1 MTRNIMN
8 DPYTIRTRSGSFL
21 SFENPNPEDI
31 HLEDIA
37 VALSRAPRFNGHTTP
52 FYSVAQHSVFVAR
65 LMPFEHSLK
74 GLLHDASE
82 AYLAD
87 VPTPAKRL
95 MPDYYALETKV
106 MAAVAKRFGMDDSFQ
121 NHEEV
126 IKADRAMLFME
137 RDAMIDD
144 SISWSNEDQHPGL
157 KLKEVFPNWEPWD
170 SQTAASIFYNEVL
183 ARI

>member
-1 MTRNIMN
+1 MTRQIMA

-21 SFENPNPEDI
+21 SFENPNPDDI

-37 VALSRAPRFNGHTTP
+37 VALSRAPRFNGHTGP

-65 LMPFEHSLK
+65 LMPPEHQLK
-74 GLLHDASE
+74 GLLHDGSE
-82 AYLAD
+82 GYLAD

-95 MPDYYALETKV
+95 MPDYYALESKV
-106 MAAVAKRFGMDDSFQ
+106 MAAIARRFGLEEGFQ

-126 IKADRAMLFME
+126 VKADRAMLFME
-137 RDAMIDD
+137 RDQMIDD
-144 SISWSNEDQHPGL
+144 TISWSNEEDHPGTSL
-157 KLKEVFPNWEPWD
+157 TELFPMWRPW
-170 SQTAASIFYNEVL
+170 TPEEAASSFYNNVL